1 MVDIGS
7 NPDGR
12 VFVTDNVDEAVDRL
26 EVEIVVVVG
35 GGEVAGTG
43 KNIANNLFYRDKLYC
58 QDPKF
63 LDTRKLFCHQP
74 NI

>member
-1 MVDIGS
+1 MGLVDIGS

-12 VFVTDNVDEAVDRL
+12 VFVADNVDEAVDRL

-43 KNIANNLFYRDKLYC
+43 KIFANSSFY
-58 QDPKF
+58 
-63 LDTRKLFCHQP
+63 
-74 NI
+74 